1 MVTGFKP
8 RYVKWEKLEATQLF
22 RQSANSK
29 EVTNWKNRQLREETK
44 LIGVWL
50 VSTRLLKKKE
60 QFSGYVV
67 TLLGG
72 EERKR
77 VTVALR
83 NSKDTKSGSREIK
96 GSYKG
101 NGIAAAIA

>member
-1 MVTGFKP
+1 M
-8 RYVKWEKLEATQLF
+8 
-22 RQSANSK
+22 
-29 EVTNWKNRQLREETK
+29 
-44 LIGVWL
+44 
-50 VSTRLLKKKE
+50 
-60 QFSGYVV
+60 V
-67 TLLGG
+67 TLLRG